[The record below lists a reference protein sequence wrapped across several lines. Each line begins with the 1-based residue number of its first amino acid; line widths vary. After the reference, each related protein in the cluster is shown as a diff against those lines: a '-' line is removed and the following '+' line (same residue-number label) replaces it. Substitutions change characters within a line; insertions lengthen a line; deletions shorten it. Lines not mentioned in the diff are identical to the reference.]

1 MPKPSIYFHLEEIKF
16 VLPNKKLVRKWIISN
31 SCSEKK
37 EVGDINIIFTSD
49 KYLYELNVR
58 HLNHN
63 TLTDIITFDY
73 SVENEINGDIFI
85 SLDRVKE
92 NAKEFGIPTL
102 NELHRVII
110 HGVLHLIGYKD
121 KTKHQKL
128 EMRAKEDYYLSLL
141 PEIMKNS

>member
-1 MPKPSIYFHLEEIKF
+1 MPKPSIYFHNEEINY
-16 VLPNKKLVRKWIISN
+16 VLPKKKRIRKWILNTSKN
-31 SCSEKK
+31 ENK
-37 EVGDINIIFTSD
+37 EVGDINIVITSD
-49 KYLYELNVR
+49 SYLYEVNVR
-58 HLNHN
+58 HLSHD
-63 TLTDIITFDY
+63 TFTDIITFDY
-73 SVENEINGDIFI
+73 SVENEISGDIFI

-92 NAKEFGIPTL
+92 NAKEFKSLTL
-102 NELHRVII
+102 KELHRVII